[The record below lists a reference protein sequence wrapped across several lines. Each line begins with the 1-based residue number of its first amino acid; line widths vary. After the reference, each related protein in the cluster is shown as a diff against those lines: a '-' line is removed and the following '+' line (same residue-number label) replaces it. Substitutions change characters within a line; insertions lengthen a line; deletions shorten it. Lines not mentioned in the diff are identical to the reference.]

1 MHGQAQLT
9 SSVPPKCGCDLL
21 RRLISFLGAGVRGWP
36 LQGHRGMSRLT
47 YQGTNICQIT
57 TLTQAVTEKAN
68 SPSAAA
74 AQSCRWLQ
82 QGQEGRAW
90 RGGD

>member
-1 MHGQAQLT
+1 
-9 SSVPPKCGCDLL
+9 
-21 RRLISFLGAGVRGWP
+21 
-36 LQGHRGMSRLT
+36 MSRLT

-68 SPSAAA
+68 SLSAAA

-90 RGGD
+90 RGGGDAEICPGDCLRKQVTDSLVLTP

>member
-1 MHGQAQLT
+1 
-9 SSVPPKCGCDLL
+9 
-21 RRLISFLGAGVRGWP
+21 
-36 LQGHRGMSRLT
+36 MSRLT

-82 QGQEGRAW
+82 QGQEGRAL
-90 RGGD
+90 RGGDGDLSWRCLRKQVTGSLVLTP